1 MRFALAV
8 FLSLASLAANAAFSG
23 AIVDAP
29 AVARAIARGA
39 IVWDLRPAEKFFDGH
54 IPGAVNV
61 GDIEEVLLDEKT
73 RHFLPIERISKTLGG
88 AGLDLTKPI
97 VVYGDAGSP
106 EPYLAEFA
114 LDYFGA
120 RSVDVFHDGIEGWRA
135 AKKPVSSAESKRKP
149 VRFRPFANAAML
161 VTTGEVIERVGKPR
175 MQFVDVRRAGE
186 FSGDEHETERGGH
199 IPGAINIPYEENFV
213 DPDTPRKLMAK
224 ETTDASGLH
233 LKGKAALRKLYAP
246 VRQRPRRAS
255 GIETAR
261 RGSPNSL
268 MELVKLASCIRV
280 GAPLTAVKT
289 PYCEP

>member
-8 FLSLASLAANAAFSG
+8 FLSFASFLASAAFSG

-29 AVARAIARGA
+29 MVAKAIARGA
-39 IVWDLRPAEKFFDGH
+39 IVWDVRSAEKYFDGH

-61 GDIEEVLLDEKT
+61 GDVEEVLLDPKT
-73 RHFLPIERISKTLGG
+73 RHFLPIERISRTFGG
-88 AGLDLTKPI
+88 AGIDLAKPI
-97 VVYGDAGSP
+97 VVYGEAGTP

-161 VTTGEVIERVGKPR
+161 VTTGEVVERVGKPR
-175 MQFVDVRRAGE
+175 VQFVDVRRPGE

-199 IPGAINIPYEENFV
+199 IPGAVNIPYELNLV
-213 DPDTPRKLMAK
+213 DADAPRKLMAR
-224 ETTDASGLH
+224 ETADKSGLH
-233 LKGKAALRKLYAP
+233 LKGRAALRK
-246 VRQRPRRAS
+246 
-255 GIETAR
+255 
-261 RGSPNSL
+261 
-268 MELVKLASCIRV
+268 
-280 GAPLTAVKT
+280 TAVSSR
-289 PYCEP
+289 PA